1 MNKQYFRFFIQR
13 LKNLYHLFEAILAN
27 FFYRFPSKK
36 IKIIGITGTDGKTT
50 TTQLIAHIL
59 RGNRK
64 KVSYISTINANITGK
79 NYDTGFHITTP
90 SSFVIQKFIK
100 QAVDNQDEYFILE
113 TTSHGLD
120 QNRVW
125 GIRFEIGV
133 LTNITHEHLDYHLN
147 YLNYIKTKSKLLKMA
162 KVAIVNK
169 DDLSYQYI
177 KNEKFKKKI
186 TYGKLKII
194 NEING
199 LTEFNKYNYSAA
211 YVVCKQLGLADQ
223 QIIQAI
229 KTFKLPKGRFEI
241 VYDQDFKVIID
252 FAHTPNAFEKLL
264 PEVKKLVKKNSRLIH
279 IFGCAGLRDFTK
291 REKMGRIS
299 SLYSDYIILTEE
311 DYRTES
317 LKEICNQ
324 IAQGIKNCR
333 YQIVDNR
340 YEAIKKGI
348 MMANKG
354 DILLITGKGHERSLA
369 RGKKEY
375 PWDEFRAVKKIIKNI
390 KRNDFI

>member
-13 LKNLYHLFEAILAN
+13 LKNFYHLFEAILAN

-113 TTSHGLD
+113 TTSHALD

-229 KTFKLPKGRFEI
+229 KTFKLL
-241 VYDQDFKVIID
+241 
-252 FAHTPNAFEKLL
+252 TKLT
-264 PEVKKLVKKNSRLIH
+264 S
-279 IFGCAGLRDFTK
+279 
-291 REKMGRIS
+291 
-299 SLYSDYIILTEE
+299 
-311 DYRTES
+311 
-317 LKEICNQ
+317 Q
-324 IAQGIKNCR
+324 CR
-333 YQIVDNR
+333 
-340 YEAIKKGI
+340 
-348 MMANKG
+348 
-354 DILLITGKGHERSLA
+354 
-369 RGKKEY
+369 
-375 PWDEFRAVKKIIKNI
+375 
-390 KRNDFI
+390 